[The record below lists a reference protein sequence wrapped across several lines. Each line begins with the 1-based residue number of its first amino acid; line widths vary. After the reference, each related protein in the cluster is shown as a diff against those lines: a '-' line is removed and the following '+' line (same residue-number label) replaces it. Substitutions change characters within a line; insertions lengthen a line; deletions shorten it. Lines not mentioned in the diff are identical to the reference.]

1 MNRYV
6 PRHLAADAGEK
17 DIRITAPPGAP
28 SISKKKVAAVTA
40 AVSSKEKKR
49 ENAKPN
55 ENEYRLDEEA
65 ALHDID
71 DTEHNIMYMP
81 SRAFGYVPRRLAD
94 EADEK
99 DIRMTA
105 PPGTQSISKKK
116 VAAVTAAV
124 SPKEKK
130 RENAKPKENEHR
142 LDEEATLHDIDDTE
156 YDIMYTS
163 GQAFGYVP
171 RVNFGNDFTFDDEQE
186 KSGTEKAR
194 ERKNEFYLYMQ
205 TVLESIVAAFMILTF
220 VISISMVIGAS
231 MEPTLLENDRLVIL
245 RFFYKPSYGDII
257 AVWAE
262 GLPNRETGGKG
273 EMIVKRVIGLE
284 GDVIDIDRETG
295 TVYRNGKA
303 LKEDYIK
310 ESIDP
315 GNLGNADYPVT
326 VDENSVFVLG
336 DNRNHST
343 DSRYVENADTDY
355 YVGCIDLRYIMGKA
369 VFRIYPLDRIGVL

>member
-6 PRHLAADAGEK
+6 PRHLAADADEN
-17 DIRITAPPGAP
+17 DIRITAPPGTP
-28 SISKKKVAAVTA
+28 PISKKNNVTVTA
-40 AVSSKEKKR
+40 AV
-49 ENAKPN
+49 P
-55 ENEYRLDEEA
+55 
-65 ALHDID
+65 
-71 DTEHNIMYMP
+71 
-81 SRAFGYVPRRLAD
+81 
-94 EADEK
+94 
-99 DIRMTA
+99 
-105 PPGTQSISKKK
+105 
-116 VAAVTAAV
+116 
-124 SPKEKK
+124 PKEKK
-130 RENAKPKENEHR
+130 RESAKPNENKYR
-142 LDEEATLHDIDDTE
+142 LEDEATLHDIDDTE
-156 YDIMYTS
+156 DDIMYTS
-163 GQAFGYVP
+163 NQAFGYVKKI
-171 RVNFGNDFTFDDEQE
+171 NFGNDFTFDEEE

-194 ERKNEFYLYMQ
+194 DRKNEFYLYMQ

-231 MEPTLLENDRLVIL
+231 MEPTLLENDRLVIM

-303 LKEDYIK
+303 LREDYIK

-315 GNLGNADYPVT
+315 NNLGNADYPVT